1 VWLKSSVLGV
11 GEGVCLSVD
20 EGFSLG
26 VVEVVAAPGV
36 DWGGLSPLGT

>member
-1 VWLKSSVLGV
+1 VWLKPSVLGV

-26 VVEVVAAPGV
+26 VVEVVSFGC
-36 DWGGLSPLGT
+36 GRRGLSKRG